1 MPLKNLKVIRLLFQR
16 FILIILPWLLLLR
29 RATNGH
35 LQKNAGARQINPSPN
50 QLRLNDLKVAGM
62 EPAGNVKWCLW
73 SGIMTFRLSGLENT
87 NVGS

>member
-16 FILIILPWLLLLR
+16 FILIILPWLACSCHQWL
-29 RATNGH
+29 A

-50 QLRLNDLKVAGM
+50 QLRLNNLKVAGM